1 MNFEQNFKTE
11 FVSFGSQCMAF
22 VLFECSSNKQHC
34 IGTYDTGL
42 VELIL
47 VDNELFPQNGQIHQR
62 AGDTDIT

>member
-1 MNFEQNFKTE
+1 MNFEQDFKTE
-11 FVSFGSQCMAF
+11 FMSFISQCMAF

-47 VDNELFPQNGQIHQR
+47 IDNELFP
-62 AGDTDIT
+62 